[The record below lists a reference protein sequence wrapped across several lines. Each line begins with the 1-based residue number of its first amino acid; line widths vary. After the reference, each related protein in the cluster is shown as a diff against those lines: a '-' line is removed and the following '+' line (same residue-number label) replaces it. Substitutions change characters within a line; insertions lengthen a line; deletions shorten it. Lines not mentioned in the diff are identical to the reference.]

1 MRRRPPRSTRPDTLF
16 PYTTLF
22 LSASLERR
30 ADAKAGMGQTRDDF
44 MTAVRRAALVLL
56 ALLAVLPGQAMAQP
70 THIAPRLID
79 ESAAPAPGGTTA
91 IALAMIPETGRH
103 GYWFNGGAAGF
114 GLPVAWKTP
123 EGGTVAHLQV
133 GRG

>member
-70 THIAPRLID
+70 THIAPRLIA
-79 ESAAPAPGGTTA
+79 ERSEEHTSELQSLMRISYAVFC
-91 IALAMIPETGRH
+91 LKK
-103 GYWFNGGAAGF
+103 
-114 GLPVAWKTP
+114 KTNNCISH
-123 EGGTVAHLQV
+123 T
-133 GRG
+133 RTNDSNK